1 MTSHIPIP
9 ATSSSG
15 RAPSTSRS
23 PLSSRS
29 TFSSRST
36 LSSRSP
42 LGTRSSVALENAI
55 SLTLPFPP
63 YRTSSADHRS
73 FEPRVIRAAPESSHP
88 PCQPLNSR
96 SSSILRPAAS
106 QSIPSVQHSTSPSFL
121 RPSYLENSAFR
132 QLLLLEQPLYTIPS
146 RKLDSMRTHPSALP
160 ASSDSDDD
168 STATPPR
175 DTVLP
180 PKEYSFKLPTCWSD
194 QDRHNLLNVSLNG
207 RELSY
212 QGSFPPP
219 LSTSPQP

>member
-1 MTSHIPIP
+1 MTESCTTRAFAVSCIEAAYFP
-9 ATSSSG
+9 G
-15 RAPSTSRS
+15 RAPSTLRS
-23 PLSSRS
+23 PLSSR
-29 TFSSRST
+29 TPFSSR
-36 LSSRSP
+36 LQ

-63 YRTSSADHRS
+63 HRSSSADHRS
-73 FEPRVIRAAPESSHP
+73 FEPRVIRAAPDSSNS

-106 QSIPSVQHSTSPSFL
+106 QSITSVQHSTSLSFP

-146 RKLDSMRTHPSALP
+146 RKLDSMHTHPSTLP

-180 PKEYSFKLPTCWSD
+180 P
-194 QDRHNLLNVSLNG
+194 Q
-207 RELSY
+207 
-212 QGSFPPP
+212 
-219 LSTSPQP
+219 